1 MEAETAMDTIADD
14 AAQIEQMPRFAD
26 GSVNLQELFR
36 SLAERVVNEVMAAEA
51 EQLCGE
57 TGNSRNGFRER
68 RLNTCVGTLTL
79 RIPKLRSGSFFPDDV
94 IERYQRTDRALVAAV
109 AEMRA
114 TGTSTRKVAKV
125 AEAFGVARL
134 GKDQV
139 SAIAASLDADV
150 AELLGRPLGGLD
162 TPYLWLDATYARC
175 RREGRAASTAVVTA
189 IGCGREGCRR
199 VLGVSVV
206 DTESEGSWASF
217 LRGIKSRGVRGVRL
231 VVSDA
236 HQGLV
241 GAIASTFQGA
251 AWQRCAVHLMRDCMR
266 ECPSRGARKRV
277 GRILSTVFRA
287 KDPDLCRAMYHAAVD
302 MAA

>member
-125 AEAFGVARL
+125 AET
-134 GKDQV
+134 
-139 SAIAASLDADV
+139 
-150 AELLGRPLGGLD
+150 LGRLD
-162 TPYLWLDATYARC
+162 TPYLRHYLISNFRSSF
-175 RREGRAASTAVVTA
+175 ASY
-189 IGCGREGCRR
+189 
-199 VLGVSVV
+199 L
-206 DTESEGSWASF
+206 
-217 LRGIKSRGVRGVRL
+217 
-231 VVSDA
+231 
-236 HQGLV
+236 
-241 GAIASTFQGA
+241 
-251 AWQRCAVHLMRDCMR
+251 
-266 ECPSRGARKRV
+266 
-277 GRILSTVFRA
+277 
-287 KDPDLCRAMYHAAVD
+287 
-302 MAA
+302 